1 MVRRVSR
8 RVSRRVRK
16 RKSKR
21 VSKRVSKRKSKRVSK
36 RKNKRVSKK
45 RRRSLRKK
53 KSGSRNQRGG
63 AAAVL
68 ARARRRRGS
77 RSSSRRDPEEEESE
91 KRDKEMKAFAAG
103 MIEEAMNSDDYAKMR
118 EGFNYLK
125 ENYPSEARFEYP
137 WVTKQQEEV
146 FRKAKERL
154 RVKDEK
160 VKQLEREK
168 EQRGNMYTRG

>member
-1 MVRRVSR
+1 MVRRVR

-63 AAAVL
+63 SAAVL

-77 RSSSRRDPEEEESE
+77 RSSSRRDPEEEERR
-91 KRDKEMKAFAAG
+91 KRSNEMKAFAAG

-125 ENYPSEARFEYP
+125 ENYPSSEVRFVYP

-154 RVKDEK
+154 RVQDEK

-168 EQRGNMYTRG
+168 EQRGDMYTRG